1 MVVRRVAVVL
11 LLAGCGLEPLSREQ
25 LFGLPSVLPKV
36 RLTGTASNAMTGA
49 PLAGVTVNLA
59 TVTAASD
66 DQGTFTLEGLA
77 PGDFDGSAVLTG
89 YERKDFRVSLVEG
102 TNRLNLAMTPL
113 RCSSCARVAG
123 LVTNGQTGAPL
134 QGVTVSVGASSA
146 TTTATGA
153 FLVEGLAPG
162 DIDGSAVFTG
172 FERKTFRVS
181 LGPGDNR
188 LDVVMTP
195 IPCGGCA
202 TGLWC
207 EPASMTCV
215 ERSRVSL
222 NVVDDCTGAAVTARV
237 VIQGK
242 ATCTKEGRG
251 FAELVDLTPG
261 GPQTLAVGKQN
272 YQAANV
278 MVTLAPG
285 FNALPAIRL
294 APVGGCL
301 VTPVDVPC
309 VCNTP
314 DCQ

>member
-25 LFGLPSVLPKV
+25 LFGLPSVVPKV
-36 RLTGTASNAMTGA
+36 RLTGTASDAMTGA
-49 PLAGVTVNLA
+49 PLPGVTVNLA
-59 TVTAASD
+59 TVTSTSD

-77 PGDFDGSAVLTG
+77 LGEFDGSAVLSG

-102 TNRLNLAMTPL
+102 TNRLNLAMTAL
-113 RCSSCARVAG
+113 RCAACARLAG
-123 LVTNGQTGAPL
+123 SVTNGQTGAPL
-134 QGVTVSVGASSA
+134 QGVTVSVGTSSA
-146 TTTATGA
+146 TTSATGA

-162 DIDGSAVFTG
+162 SADGSAVLAG
-172 FERKTFRVS
+172 FERKTFQ
-181 LGPGDNR
+181 LTLEPGANR

-202 TGLWC
+202 MGLWC
-207 EPASMTCV
+207 EPVSMTCV

-222 NVVDDCTGAAVTARV
+222 NVVDDCTGAALTARV
-237 VIQGK
+237 AIQGK

-261 GPQTLAVGKQN
+261 GPQTLAVGKQH

-278 MVTLAPG
+278 MVTLTPG

-294 APVGGCL
+294 QRVGGCA

-309 VCNTP
+309 VCNTT